1 MGRLTIR
8 TSCILAAIS
17 LLWPLIGLAGE
28 AREAFNLRA
37 DQQEWVEETFWF
49 GTGDVQVQYQDIT
62 VQCDEMEL
70 NLETRQLTA
79 RGNVVLE
86 QGPRRF
92 TADELS
98 YDLKTKTG
106 LFINATG
113 SSPPSYYFTSS
124 VAEKLD
130 ETHYR
135 LEDAT
140 FTTCGEEDPPPWQF
154 KVRKALLEEEGYG
167 RFRGASFRV
176 KGAPIMYL
184 PYIIWPVKTERAA
197 GLLMPSYGYSDR
209 RGAYLGNALFIPIG
223 RSYDTTIYLDAYS
236 KGHLGLGSE
245 WRWAPKEE
253 TFGEMTAYTIRNA
266 DDDVWQ
272 WKVNGKHRQEDFL
285 GFRLLAEVEDLS
297 DIDFFQEFERSFD
310 QNTRRSL
317 YSYVYLTRSW
327 GPYALNLRSDRR
339 KTFLGSDE
347 ITLNQLPE
355 VELRVRPTRV
365 GDSSLYWSLI
375 SSANYFDVDRGDDLT
390 GSYGRVDL
398 FPELSYTLPGP
409 PWLTITPRIGGRA
422 TYYTSSYELSPTGR
436 PVSIEQEATDRTY
449 LAGGVDIV
457 GPSFSRVFNLSG
469 DGSFEKLKHVI
480 EPRFEYSYLSDEG
493 DTSRI
498 PRFDEVDNTRPT
510 NRVRV
515 TLANL
520 IYGRSSKDLSARDLA
535 SFELT
540 QEYSFSDPLNMGE
553 GMESQKGPLEAILRV
568 TPSRTITFDGRASY
582 DTLFR
587 NMRSLSVSANYSQSN
602 GYSNLT
608 WYEAY
613 APTTGERASSQ
624 IRSAIG
630 IGSRNGPFSMDL
642 HLSYD
647 VEKAS
652 FQQQR
657 AQLRYRGSCWGLTV
671 EYRDQQLGQFP
682 SRDYRIIIDLK
693 DVGQLFEIQG
703 GLSSMNE

>member
-1 MGRLTIR
+1 VALPALVALLLVPWT
-8 TSCILAAIS
+8 CAAS
-17 LLWPLIGLAGE
+17 EP
-28 AREAFNLRA
+28 REAFNLRA

-62 VQCDEMEL
+62 VTCDEMEL

-79 RGNVVLE
+79 RGSVVLE

-92 TADELS
+92 TADELT
-98 YDLKTKTG
+98 YDLATKTG

-113 SSPPSYYFTSS
+113 SAPPSYYFTSA

-130 ETHYR
+130 ETHFR

-140 FTTCGEEDPPPWQF
+140 FTTCGDEEVPPWQF
-154 KVRKALLEEEGYG
+154 NVKKALLEEEGYG
-167 RFRGASFRV
+167 RFRSASFRV
-176 KGAPIMYL
+176 KGTPVMYL

-236 KGHLGLGSE
+236 KGHLGVGSE
-245 WRWAPKEE
+245 WRWAPKQE
-253 TFGEMTAYTIRNA
+253 TFGEITAYTIRNA

-272 WKVNGKHRQEDFL
+272 WKVNGRHRQEDFF
-285 GFRLLAEVEDLS
+285 GFRLLAEAEDLS

-317 YSYVYLTRSW
+317 YSYLYLTRSW
-327 GPYALNLRSDRR
+327 GPYALNLRADRR
-339 KTFLGSDE
+339 KTFLGTEASDE
-347 ITLNQLPE
+347 IALNQLPE
-355 VELRVRPTRV
+355 VELRVRPTRI
-365 GDSSLYWSLI
+365 GQSSLYWSLI
-375 SSANYFDVDRGDDLT
+375 SSANLFDVDRGDGLT
-390 GSYGRVDL
+390 GTYGRADL
-398 FPELSYTLPGP
+398 FPQLSYTLPGP
-409 PWLTITPRIGGRA
+409 PWLTVTPRIGGRA
-422 TYYTSSYELSPTGR
+422 TYYTSRYEVTSTGR
-436 PVSIEQEATDRTY
+436 PVAIEEEAVDRSY
-449 LAGGVDIV
+449 LAGGIDIV
-457 GPSFSRVFNLSG
+457 GPSISRVFTLSG
-469 DGSFEKLKHVI
+469 NGAFEKLKHVI
-480 EPRFEYSYLSDEG
+480 EPRLEYDYLSDEG

-510 NRVRV
+510 NRVKV

-520 IYGRSSKDLSARDLA
+520 LFGRSAEDLSARDLA
-535 SFELT
+535 SFEVS
-540 QEYSFSDPLNMGE
+540 QEYSFSDPLNQGLGE
-553 GMESQKGPLEAILRV
+553 ESQKGPLEAILRI
-568 TPSRTITFDGRASY
+568 TPSRSVSFDGRASY

-587 NMRSLSVSANYSQSN
+587 NMRSLSVSANYSQRG
-602 GYSNLT
+602 GYTNIT

-613 APTTGERASSQ
+613 LPTTGERASSQ
-624 IRSAIG
+624 IRSAFG
-630 IGSRNGPFSMDL
+630 LGSRSGPFSMDL

-647 VEKAS
+647 VEAQS

-671 EYRDQQLGQFP
+671 EYRDQQLGRFP
-682 SRDYRIIIDLK
+682 SRDYRVIIDLK
-693 DVGQLFEIQG
+693 DVGRLFEIQG